1 MLFMIIMVVKKVE
14 TYLKCLVLI

>member
-1 MLFMIIMVVKKVE
+1 MIIMVVKKVE